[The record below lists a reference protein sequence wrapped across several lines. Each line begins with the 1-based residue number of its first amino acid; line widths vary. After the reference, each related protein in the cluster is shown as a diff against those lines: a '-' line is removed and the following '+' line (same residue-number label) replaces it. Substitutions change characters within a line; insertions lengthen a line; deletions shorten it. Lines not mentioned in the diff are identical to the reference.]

1 MSFIVFT
8 LLGLAVCA
16 FTLALFD
23 RRPSVVM
30 VNLGVGVMGAVMAGS
45 LFNHVAATGG
55 AVLSIPDALVA
66 AVTGAVVLLAA
77 YHATLRWTRYR
88 WTRYRRNRGS

>member
-8 LLGLAVCA
+8 FLGLAVCA
-16 FTLALFD
+16 FTPALFN
-23 RRPSVVM
+23 RRPGAVM
-30 VNLGVGVMGAVMAGS
+30 VNLGVGVMGAMMAGS
-45 LFNHVAATGG
+45 LFNHVAATGA
-55 AVLSIPDALVA
+55 AVLSITDALVA

-77 YHATLRWTRYR
+77 YHGALR